1 MSTPI
6 ANPRRC
12 LLFVPGS
19 RPERY
24 EKAIATG
31 ADQVCIDL
39 EDAVAPGDKESA
51 RASLFAFLAGTPES
65 QGEIGLRINPL
76 STALG
81 QADLA
86 ALAASGLKP
95 AFVMLPKV
103 ETAAELAQADQAL
116 AAIDQVAKLIA
127 QAKNP
132 IFLLGLMAS
141 QPENSAALRRLL
153 EASHIPVTST
163 YQAAGAV
170 NQDNFSRFAGRVGLF
185 NNQAGDRLLQLADL
199 VICIGYSPVEY
210 EPAMWN
216 SGNATLVHID
226 VLPAYEERNYTPD
239 VELVGDIAGTLNKLA
254 QNIDRRLVLSPQ
266 AAEILRDRQHQRE
279 LLDRRGAQLNQ
290 FALHPLRIVRAMQDI
305 VNSDVTLTVDMGSF
319 HIWIA
324 RYLYS
329 FRARQVMIS
338 NGQQTM
344 GVALPWAIGAW
355 LVNPERKVV
364 SVSGDGGWVA
374 Q

>member
-95 AFVMLPKV
+95 AFIMLPKV

-116 AAIDQVAKLIA
+116 AAIDTVFIA
-127 QAKNP
+127 QIETPRGLLDARAIAAASPRLQALMFGGFDYIVALRGRAGWESFFHPRVQLATIAAEANVGCIDVPYLDIKDAAGLREETDRVIALGFTAKAAIHPAQVDTIQSRYLPDANELDHARRVVAAMADNGGGAVAVDGKLVDRP
-132 IFLLGLMAS
+132 IEIAAERAIALGLHG
-141 QPENSAALRRLL
+141 LR
-153 EASHIPVTST
+153 
-163 YQAAGAV
+163 
-170 NQDNFSRFAGRVGLF
+170 QD
-185 NNQAGDRLLQLADL
+185 
-199 VICIGYSPVEY
+199 
-210 EPAMWN
+210 
-216 SGNATLVHID
+216 
-226 VLPAYEERNYTPD
+226 
-239 VELVGDIAGTLNKLA
+239 
-254 QNIDRRLVLSPQ
+254 
-266 AAEILRDRQHQRE
+266 
-279 LLDRRGAQLNQ
+279 
-290 FALHPLRIVRAMQDI
+290 
-305 VNSDVTLTVDMGSF
+305 
-319 HIWIA
+319 
-324 RYLYS
+324 
-329 FRARQVMIS
+329 
-338 NGQQTM
+338 
-344 GVALPWAIGAW
+344 
-355 LVNPERKVV
+355 
-364 SVSGDGGWVA
+364 
-374 Q
+374 